1 MTTRREFL
9 TTVGGAAGL
18 SALWA
23 NHATALAANQLSVR
37 PFSAQPTPFTNTLLA
52 RQQDFVDLRL
62 GLLANFNMS
71 TFQDL
76 EWADP
81 LAKAS
86 VFAPT
91 GLHPAQWATAA
102 KSANMTWGCLSVK
115 HHDGF
120 CLWPTSTNSQSV
132 QHAGAPDVVRA
143 FVEAFREQ
151 NLKVGFQFSML
162 DQRQGIE
169 HFSVTAEKI
178 AIIKQQLRELLTN
191 YGPITILI
199 FEGWNTAWARISYD
213 ELPFD
218 EIYWFIKSI
227 QPDCL
232 VCELNTARFP
242 SYGLYYTDIKGYKA
256 SAGMSLPNVT
266 GAPGCAIVSLNNS
279 WWFWRQRD
287 LNAEPLAAK
296 AAVEQWLVPFT
307 ERQYTVLFAAPP
319 GRDGLIA
326 PNLVRRLAEIG
337 QLWKH
342 PGPAA
347 RLPSHHVITT
357 RNLLRGRPI
366 VASKTADAYGAD
378 FLNDGEIG
386 YLWANRARTQP
397 GWAEVDLGE
406 TKSFNTVAFSEIM
419 GRAADYRT
427 SRVASFAFKRWDGNT
442 WVEVAGGKSP
452 RAGVIM
458 SIPRVSAQRI
468 RFEVTNGPAE
478 AWIGEIGVYDE
489 PERA

>member
-9 TTVGGAAGL
+9 TTIGGAASL
-18 SALWA
+18 SALWPTHIA
-23 NHATALAANQLSVR
+23 ALDATGIGARRHTLQPALR
-37 PFSAQPTPFTNTLLA
+37 GDTLLA

-62 GLLANFNMS
+62 GLLTNFNMS

-81 LAKAS
+81 TADAK

-120 CLWPTSTNSQSV
+120 CLWPTTTNSLSV
-132 QHAGAPDVVRA
+132 QQAGAPDVVRA
-143 FVEAFREQ
+143 FVDAFRAQ
-151 NLKVGFQFSML
+151 GLKVGFQFSML
-162 DQRQGIE
+162 DQRQRIE

-178 AIIKQQLRELLTN
+178 AVIKQQLRELLTN
-191 YGPITILI
+191 YGPVTVLI
-199 FEGWNTAWARISYD
+199 FEGWNTAWARLSYD

-242 SYGLYYTDIKGYKA
+242 NFGLYYTDIKGYKG
-256 SAGMSLPNVT
+256 SSGMSLPVVS
-266 GAPGCAIVSLNNS
+266 GVPGCAIVSLNNA

-287 LNAEPLAAK
+287 LNAEPVAAK
-296 AAVEQWLVPFT
+296 TITEQWVVPFN
-307 ERQYTVLFAAPP
+307 ERQYTVLLSAPP
-319 GRDGLIA
+319 GRDGVIA
-326 PNLVRRLAEIG
+326 PNLVRRLEEIG

-347 RLPSHHVITT
+347 RLPSHQVITT
-357 RNLLRGRPI
+357 RNLLRGHAI
-366 VASKTADAYGAD
+366 VASKTADSYGAD
-378 FLNDGEIG
+378 LLNDGEFG
-386 YLWANRARTQP
+386 YLWANRSRTQP

-406 TKSFNTVAFSEIM
+406 TKSFNTVAFSEII
-419 GRAADYRT
+419 GRTADYRT
-427 SRVASFAFKRWDGNT
+427 SRVASFAFKRWDGRA
-442 WVEVAGGKSP
+442 WIEVAAGKSP
-452 RAGVIM
+452 RAGAVV
-458 SIPRVSAQRI
+458 SIPRVSAQRV

-489 PERA
+489 PERL